1 MNRLYL
7 IHSFKQQSSL
17 VVLEASQNPQLI
29 FSKIV
34 RFCDNMAT
42 AGAVP
47 KEKRQLVS
55 DGAAGNDS
63 DATVDYN
70 DCNKA
75 KPRVNEKA
83 NVAPRGND
91 AGQKEDEARARDS
104 PYVSDEKEWEDWRVL
119 KESLSSGRR
128 RHRRQA
134 DRRSSFMR
142 GYRSA
147 NKGRRGSSSS
157 GSEQS
162 EPLDGSDSSG
172 RRVRRRV
179 NCINTLSSSPET
191 NVDDGECTSYD
202 TGE

>member
-1 MNRLYL
+1 
-7 IHSFKQQSSL
+7 
-17 VVLEASQNPQLI
+17 
-29 FSKIV
+29 
-34 RFCDNMAT
+34 MAT

-47 KEKRQLVS
+47 KEKRQLVN
-55 DGAAGNDS
+55 DGAAENDS

-70 DCNKA
+70 DYNKA
-75 KPRVNEKA
+75 KPRATEKA

-91 AGQKEDEARARDS
+91 AGQKEEETRARDS
-104 PYVSDEKEWEDWRVL
+104 PYVTDEKEWEEWREL
-119 KESLSSGRR
+119 KESLSAGRR
-128 RHRRQA
+128 RRRRQA

-147 NKGRRGSSSS
+147 NKGRRGSPSS

-179 NCINTLSSSPET
+179 NYIDTLSSSPDS
-191 NVDDGECTSYD
+191 NADDGESTSYD